1 MGHRYQAAEVIS
13 HAFNPPIVAAFAF
26 LLMLLVTKSH
36 SFFFQVAISTVFGT
50 LIPLAILYGLMRKRI
65 IPDFF
70 ASRRESRTIPFL
82 GAIASYIAGTVALFF
97 AEAPV
102 LVIALMLCYVVNSLI
117 MMTVTLRWKISIHAS
132 GIAGPATALAYAL
145 GPRALPLFLLLL
157 PVGWARVK
165 LKAHT
170 LTQVLVGAILTTA
183 TTWLQVVVYSVIL

>member
-26 LLMLLVTKSH
+26 PLMLLVTKSH
-36 SFFFQVAISTVFGT
+36 SFFFQVALSTVFGT
-50 LIPLAILYGLMRKRI
+50 LMPLAILFGLMRKRI

-97 AEAPV
+97 AKAPV

-117 MMTVTLRWKISIHAS
+117 MMSVTLRWKISIHAS

-145 GPRALPLFLLLL
+145 GPWALPFFLLLL
-157 PVGWARVK
+157 PVGWARIK

-170 LTQVLVGAILTTA
+170 LTQVLVGALLTVA